1 MHIPD
6 SHCGWWRWDKF
17 ANDMLEELSMHRAY
31 RGFTLIEL
39 MVTVAIIAILAALA
53 GPSFREYLATQ
64 RLKGAF
70 TELSTDLQFARSESV
85 QKNAAITATFA
96 ASGYTI
102 AQGATTVKTVA
113 LGNGNSFSGG
123 TGMVATYDPVRATA
137 VLTNGPSVTL
147 SNTGTT
153 GTLRATVNTT
163 GRVILCS
170 P

>member
-1 MHIPD
+1 MV
-6 SHCGWWRWDKF
+6 
-17 ANDMLEELSMHRAY
+17 RAHK
-31 RGFTLIEL
+31 GFTIIEL
-39 MVTVAIIAILAALA
+39 VVTLAIIAILAAIA
-53 GPSFREYLATQ
+53 APSFREYLATQ
-64 RLKGAF
+64 RLKGAI

-96 ASGYTI
+96 AGGYTI
-102 AQGATTVKTVA
+102 AQGGTTVKTVT
-113 LGNGNSFSGG
+113 LGNGNSIAGG

-147 SNTGTT
+147 SNIGTT

-170 P
+170 PSGSVSGYITC